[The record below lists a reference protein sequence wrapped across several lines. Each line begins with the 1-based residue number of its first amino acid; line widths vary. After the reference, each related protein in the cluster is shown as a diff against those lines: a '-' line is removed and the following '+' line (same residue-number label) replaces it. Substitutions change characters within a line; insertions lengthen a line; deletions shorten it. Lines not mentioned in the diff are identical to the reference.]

1 MHSSRVHKTSSTATA
16 TATATSSVTTAS
28 VTASGVSKPELAA
41 GQRQQGSFADMLTT
55 VHTPESTQIPP
66 ADQQAGLRLLAEVST
81 SQAKAEADPFLAITT
96 HQTVSFDD
104 GNQEQSASSLSLPA
118 DNADPIMIVEEYKL
132 PSGENPVGQD
142 FDSTNQRTMDSGN
155 ETRPYKCDYEGCNR
169 AFARRAALG
178 SHLISHTADLH
189 ISCYYGDCNGEIK
202 YRNKRELNRHIHAH
216 HTFKRPYECDTCHHR
231 FRRTDHLKSHMEHVH
246 APGREKKKPPKLKKP

>member
-16 TATATSSVTTAS
+16 TSTVTTAS
-28 VTASGVSKPELAA
+28 VTASGVSQPELAA

-104 GNQEQSASSLSLPA
+104 GNQEQFASSLSLPA
-118 DNADPIMIVEEYKL
+118 DNAAHIMMVEKCKL

-142 FDSTNQRTMDSGN
+142 SDLTNQRTMDSGN
-155 ETRPYKCDYEGCNR
+155 ETRPYKCDYEGCNI

-216 HTFKRPYECDTCHHR
+216 HTFKRPYECDICHHR

>member
-1 MHSSRVHKTSSTATA
+1 MHSSCIYKTSF
-16 TATATSSVTTAS
+16 TATATSTGTTAS
-28 VTASGVSKPELAA
+28 VTASGVSQPQLAA
-41 GQRQQGSFADMLTT
+41 GQRQQGSFAGTLTT
-55 VHTPESTQIPP
+55 VHTPELTQIPP

-81 SQAKAEADPFLAITT
+81 SQAEADPFLSITT

-104 GNQEQSASSLSLPA
+104 GNQQQFASSLSLPV
-118 DNADPIMIVEEYKL
+118 DNTTPTTMMVEEPKL
-132 PSGENPVGQD
+132 PSGESPVGQD
-142 FDSTNQRTMDSGN
+142 SDSTNQRTMDNGN
-155 ETRPYKCDYEGCNR
+155 KTRPYKCNYEGCNR

-178 SHLISHTADLH
+178 SHLISHTVDLH

-202 YRNKRELNRHIHAH
+202 YRDKRELNRHIHAH
-216 HTFKRPYECDTCHHR
+216 HTFKRPYECRICHHR